1 MTFFFE
7 KKYVFFGKSFAEL
20 KNVLTF
26 VTLKKNK
33 HGVVVQ
39 LVRIPACHA
48 GGREFES
55 RPYRNNKRKSD
66 DFLLL
71 FMVGCELNSRP
82 HRPPFPKGD

>member
-1 MTFFFE
+1 MTIFFE
-7 KKYVFFGKSFAEL
+7 KKVRFFGKSFAEL

-55 RPYRNNKRKSD
+55 RPYRNNKRTTSVV
-66 DFLLL
+66 L
-71 FMVGCELNSRP
+71 FVFYG
-82 HRPPFPKGD
+82 FG